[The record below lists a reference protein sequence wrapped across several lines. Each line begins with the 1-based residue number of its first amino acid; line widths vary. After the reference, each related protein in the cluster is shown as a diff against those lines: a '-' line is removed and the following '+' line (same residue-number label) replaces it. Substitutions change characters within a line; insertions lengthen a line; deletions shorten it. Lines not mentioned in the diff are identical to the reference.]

1 VNRTITQRGS
11 DDGGISRTVT
21 GAKEFVRAAVL
32 WLTVWHVAF
41 CPGPA
46 STAFGQILHFDP
58 TALDPAMRA
67 RVQAALVKLKESPSD
82 ISAVETLL
90 AIEPRVVEAVG
101 SSKLFSGSD
110 PVRNQALKWGQG
122 LQPTEVLVTSLEK
135 GSDAAVHWALRQ
147 IVWRRHNDWFD
158 KESLARLMPGIEM
171 ALVKPPPATRAQAVR
186 TMMVCLPL
194 EHRTGFLRGLLK
206 GQPDEVRAAAVEL
219 FANDLRQTDP
229 DVEVIVAKWLNESDA
244 PLLLRACCTHW
255 WLVKS
260 QSTSDVKES
269 EIAAFERLAGHQDAT
284 VRSSV
289 TLAVQ
294 AAATPS
300 RPRIV
305 GILLRL
311 THDKDSSVNWNAV
324 RALRNANTLEANAR
338 LRELFAT
345 DQPQN
350 LRAAAIEV
358 LGIFGKDN
366 LPLILS
372 AAKTDKDPSVRQNAV
387 YALRQIGTPE
397 AGQGLDAARRD
408 PDDGVRREAQTQFE
422 WFRKEHP
429 TRQ

>member
-1 VNRTITQRGS
+1 VNRTITQLGS
-11 DDGGISRTVT
+11 VDGGIRRSVT
-21 GAKEFVRAAVL
+21 GAKEFVREAVL
-32 WLTVWHVAF
+32 WIAVWHVAF
-41 CPGPA
+41 CPGLA
-46 STAFGQILHFDP
+46 GTAFGQIVHFDP

-67 RVQAALVKLKESPSD
+67 RVQAALVKLKESPGD

-101 SSKLFSGSD
+101 SSKFFTSSD
-110 PVRNQALKWGQG
+110 PVRSQALKWSQE
-122 LQPTEVLVTSLEK
+122 LQPAEVLVTSLEK

-147 IVWRRHNDWFD
+147 IVWRRSNDWFD

-194 EHRTGFLRGLLK
+194 EHRTGFLKGLLK
-206 GQPDEVRAAAVEL
+206 GQPDEVMAAAVDEV
-219 FANDLRQTDP
+219 RQSDP
-229 DVEVIVAKWLNESDA
+229 DVEVIVAKWLNASDD
-244 PLLLRACCTHW
+244 PLLLRACCTYW

-269 EIAAFERLAGHQDAT
+269 EIVAFERLAGHQEAT
-284 VRSSV
+284 VRRSV

-300 RPRIV
+300 GPRMV

-311 THDKDSSVNWNAV
+311 TFDEDSSVNWNAA
-324 RALRNANTLEANAR
+324 RALRNANTLAVNAR

-345 DQPQN
+345 GQPPT

-372 AAKTDKDPSVRQNAV
+372 AAKADKDPSVRQNAV

-397 AGQGLDAARRD
+397 AAQGLEAARRD
-408 PDDGVRREAQTQFE
+408 PDEGVRREAQTQFE
-422 WFRKEHP
+422 WFRREHP